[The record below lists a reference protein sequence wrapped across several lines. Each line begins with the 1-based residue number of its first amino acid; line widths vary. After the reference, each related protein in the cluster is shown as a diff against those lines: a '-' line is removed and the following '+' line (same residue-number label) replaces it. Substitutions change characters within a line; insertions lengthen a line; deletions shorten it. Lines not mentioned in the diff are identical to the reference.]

1 MSFCPECGRPLLARQ
16 KLCLECSQDR
26 DVSQTGLSEEAR
38 MQAAA
43 SDDIGTDRVMI
54 ARFQN
59 GAEAGYFADELTR
72 AAEVETEVMAR
83 ERFDGVHA
91 AWSVDYILLVDRS
104 HAERAA
110 RLLQALVEATG
121 DEGGGD
127 ATDESP
133 RPDIPGGVWVP
144 LILTLAAGSI
154 ACFGIERV
162 DHRPRPPALVLRD
175 GRDASELWKVLAAKR
190 GIWTQKLEGGPGLR
204 ELTLDPENHSA
215 RLKEDLDGDG
225 RFDREVEFSFRPH

>member
-1 MSFCPECGRPLLARQ
+1 LLVHRKLCPEC
-16 KLCLECSQDR
+16 SQVR
-26 DVSQTGLSEEAR
+26 DVNQTGFPAEEPV
-38 MQAAA
+38 QAAVS
-43 SDDIGTDRVMI
+43 SDLGTDRVMI

-91 AWSVDYILLVDRS
+91 AWSVDYILLVDRPQ
-104 HAERAA
+104 AERAA
-110 RLLQALVEATG
+110 RLLQSLVEATG
-121 DEGGGD
+121 DDTGGE
-127 ATDESP
+127 ATDESS
-133 RPDIPGGVWVP
+133 RSDIPGGVWVP

-162 DHRPRPPALVLRD
+162 DHRPRPPALVLHD
-175 GRDASELWKVLAAKR
+175 GRDGSELWKILAATR
-190 GIWTQKLEGGPGLR
+190 GSWTQKREGGRGVR
-204 ELTLDPENHSA
+204 ELTLDPATHSA

-225 RFDREVEFSFRPH
+225 RFDREFEFSFKQR